1 MANGTKL
8 GDLYFDVLLSDNTS
22 KQISD
27 IKHKLE
33 NIKIGVGNASDVRAT
48 IKKAL
53 GEKPFKVGIV
63 VDKAE
68 ASRIV
73 QQALDKA
80 SVKLSM
86 TAGEKRAYEAQTKA
100 DNSRLLTET
109 KIAAIREKINT
120 QEARTAAA
128 WAQQA
133 LSEIGRASCRERV

>member
-86 TAGEKRAYEAQTKA
+86 TAKKKFLRSNIT
-100 DNSRLLTET
+100 
-109 KIAAIREKINT
+109 
-120 QEARTAAA
+120 
-128 WAQQA
+128 
-133 LSEIGRASCRERV
+133 